1 MHKTI
6 SEITQGRA
14 AGIAGTGYLIIFVMG
29 LITNFFVF
37 GNLIAPGDAEATAAS
52 IVSNQ
57 LLFRGGLVSWLVVLI
72 IDVVIAW
79 ALYEFLKPVNRGLS
93 LLTAWF
99 RLVYVTI
106 FGITQ
111 LNLLFVIILLSGAD
125 FLSVFNTS
133 QINAL
138 VLLFLNGHYYGFL
151 IALVFFG
158 IHLMMLSY
166 MIYRSGFAPKTLGI
180 LLMLSAFGYIVDSF
194 ANFVLQDYENYK
206 TIFMMIVAIPGI
218 VGELA
223 LTLWLLI
230 KGVKVVPEAQI
241 AKF

>member
-14 AGIAGTGYLIIFVMG
+14 AGIAGAGYLIIFVLG
-29 LITNFFVF
+29 LVTNFVVL
-37 GNLIAPGDAEATAAS
+37 GNLVAPGNAEATAAN
-52 IVSNQ
+52 IASNQ
-57 LLFRGGLVSWLVVLI
+57 LLFRGGLASWLVVLI

-79 ALYEFLKPVNRGLS
+79 ALYEFLKPVNSGLS

-99 RLVYVTI
+99 RLVYIAI
-106 FGITQ
+106 FGVTQ
-111 LNLLFVIILLSGAD
+111 LNLLFAIILLSGGD
-125 FLSVFNTS
+125 FLNVFNST

-138 VLLFLNGHYYGFL
+138 ALMFLNGHNYGFL

-158 IHLMMLSY
+158 IHLMMLGY
-166 MIYRSGFAPKTLGI
+166 MIYKSGFAPKILGV
-180 LLMLSAFGYIVDSF
+180 LLLLSGLGYIVDSF
-194 ANFVLQDYENYK
+194 ANFILPDYEDYK
-206 TIFMMIVAIPGI
+206 MIFMMIVAIPGI